1 LGTAL
6 LTGPYLQNCADDWQ
20 MLADARGAYTR
31 LRPDQ
36 LTDALQ
42 GMLNDPQIGRDMADN
57 AAACAAEQ
65 GDDLA
70 RIVTELI
77 ALLPPKDTA

>member
-1 LGTAL
+1 
-6 LTGPYLQNCADDWQ
+6 
-20 MLADARGAYTR
+20 
-31 LRPDQ
+31 
-36 LTDALQ
+36 
-42 GMLNDPQIGRDMADN
+42 MADN